1 MRGFNDN
8 PTNATRAL
16 QIWLILIG
24 KASNLSSYSGIRK
37 MASRAV
43 AVSRR
48 RRSRSRNVP
57 KQGISQPM

>member
-24 KASNLSSYSGIRK
+24 K
-37 MASRAV
+37 M
-43 AVSRR
+43 
-48 RRSRSRNVP
+48 RRSWRV
-57 KQGISQPM
+57 